1 MAWKFG
7 KGGQKAHDASVDD
20 YHDGNG
26 AAVVEEEASPGF
38 AEKFKTFQSRFKFD
52 SHHAIERFGVAVAVF
67 SLTGAALFTGAGV
80 SSYANGQEKL
90 SATAL
95 YTQSFTTS
103 RTQVD
108 GKVVGVYIDPS
119 KTRTMVLLST
129 SDETLL
135 PSSADDYQVFLTGTD
150 TELHHHTLKGKPI
163 TARYVTFGDNS
174 KYMGVVLDDPD
185 KFGLQILNMTIRIN
199 REISYKDG
207 EGAADESAQSGDSSS
222 SSKMGPNAGDKS
234 FQRYDQMRIAFNPV
248 ASGAIETNLGTAGS
262 EFDAGSVYHETV
274 TRGAEQKLR
283 DQMDGQLLQM
293 QADLDKIDQY
303 DLQIATAS
311 VNDRGTILKLN
322 EPDEPDVI
330 AGDRVTGQDAK
341 SAKDGKSTLFLSSKT
356 VVPGGYDF
364 DWRHGSVNEGYLDQ
378 VVPEG
383 MSYVDF
389 MKSQASLSAGSPD
402 WEKVEF
408 TLNNG
413 TPLTSYTNRDTFM
426 KPLLDLRSNLINAW
440 QTYYDHKKEYQ
451 VTSYNDLLNLEIEL
465 RNVRTNT
472 SQNVSGNVLTLY

>member
-1 MAWKFG
+1 MAWG
-7 KGGQKAHDASVDD
+7 KNKNKKVPHYGAVDEVR
-20 YHDGNG
+20 HDG
-26 AAVVEEEASPGF
+26 VVEADGASSGF
-38 AEKFKTFQSRFKFD
+38 AEKFKAFQSRFKFD

-67 SLTGAALFTGAGV
+67 SLTGAALLTGAGV

-90 SATAL
+90 GATAL

-108 GKVVGVYIDPS
+108 GKVVGVYTDPS

-129 SDETLL
+129 RDEALL

-150 TELHHHTLKGKPI
+150 TELHQHTLKGKPI
-163 TARYVTFGDNS
+163 TARYVTFGNS
-174 KYMGVVLDDPD
+174 AKYMGVVLDDPD
-185 KFGLQILNMTIRIN
+185 KFGLQILDMTIRIN

-207 EGAADESAQSGDSSS
+207 EGAADESSQSGDSSS
-222 SSKMGPNAGDKS
+222 SSKTNPNASDKS
-234 FQRYDQMRIAFNPV
+234 FQRYDQVRIAFNPV
-248 ASGAIETNLGTAGS
+248 ASGAIETNLGIAGS

-274 TRGAEQKLR
+274 TRDAERKLR

-293 QADLDKIDQY
+293 QADLAKIDQY
-303 DLQIATAS
+303 DAQIATAS

-322 EPDEPDVI
+322 EPVEPDVI

-341 SAKDGKSTLFLSSKT
+341 SAKDGKSTLFLSAET

-364 DWRHGSVNEGYLDQ
+364 DWRQGTVGGYLDQ
-378 VVPEG
+378 IVPDG
-383 MSYVDF
+383 MGYVDF
-389 MKSQASLSAGSPD
+389 MKSQAALSSGSPD
-402 WEKVEF
+402 WEKVDF

-413 TPLTSYTNRDTFM
+413 TPLLSYTNRDTFV

-472 SQNVSGNVLTLY
+472 SQNTSGNVLTLY

>member
-1 MAWKFG
+1 MAWG
-7 KGGQKAHDASVDD
+7 KNKNKKVPHYGAVDEVR
-20 YHDGNG
+20 HDG
-26 AAVVEEEASPGF
+26 VVEADGASSGF
-38 AEKFKTFQSRFKFD
+38 AEKFKAFQSRFKFD

-67 SLTGAALFTGAGV
+67 SLTGAALLTGAGV

-90 SATAL
+90 GATAL

-108 GKVVGVYIDPS
+108 GKVVGVYTDPS

-129 SDETLL
+129 RDEALL

-150 TELHHHTLKGKPI
+150 TELHQHTLKGKPI
-163 TARYVTFGDNS
+163 TARYVTFGNS
-174 KYMGVVLDDPD
+174 AKYMGVVLDDPD
-185 KFGLQILNMTIRIN
+185 KFGLQILDITIRIN

-207 EGAADESAQSGDSSS
+207 EGAADESSQSGDSSS
-222 SSKMGPNAGDKS
+222 SSKTNPNASDKS
-234 FQRYDQMRIAFNPV
+234 FQRYDQVRIAFNPV
-248 ASGAIETNLGTAGS
+248 ASGAIETNLGIAGS
-262 EFDAGSVYHETV
+262 DAGSVYHETV
-274 TRGAEQKLR
+274 TRDAERKLR

-293 QADLDKIDQY
+293 QADLAKIDQY
-303 DLQIATAS
+303 DAQIATTS

-322 EPDEPDVI
+322 EPVEPDVI

-341 SAKDGKSTLFLSSKT
+341 SAKDGKSTLFLSAKT

-364 DWRHGSVNEGYLDQ
+364 DWRQGTVNGGYLDQ
-378 VVPEG
+378 IVPDG
-383 MSYVDF
+383 MGYVDF
-389 MKSQASLSAGSPD
+389 MKSQAALSSGSPD

-413 TPLTSYTNRDTFM
+413 TPLLSYTNRDTFV

-472 SQNVSGNVLTLY
+472 SQNTSGNVLTLY

>member
-1 MAWKFG
+1 MAWG
-7 KGGQKAHDASVDD
+7 KNKNKKVPQYGAVDEGLHDDTVEADGAS
-20 YHDGNG
+20 
-26 AAVVEEEASPGF
+26 SGF
-38 AEKFKTFQSRFKFD
+38 AEKFKAFQSRFKFD

-67 SLTGAALFTGAGV
+67 SLTGAALLTGAGV

-90 SATAL
+90 GATAL

-108 GKVVGVYIDPS
+108 GKVLGVYTDPS

-129 SDETLL
+129 RDEALL

-150 TELHHHTLKGKPI
+150 TELHRHTLKGKPI
-163 TARYVTFGDNS
+163 TARYVTFGNS
-174 KYMGVVLDDPD
+174 AKYMGVVLDDPD
-185 KFGLQILNMTIRIN
+185 KFGLQILDMTIRIN

-207 EGAADESAQSGDSSS
+207 EGAADESAQSGDKSS
-222 SSKMGPNAGDKS
+222 SSKTNPNASDKS
-234 FQRYDQMRIAFNPV
+234 FQRYDQVRIAFNPV
-248 ASGAIETNLGTAGS
+248 ASGAIETNLGIAGS
-262 EFDAGSVYHETV
+262 EFDARSVYHETV
-274 TRGAEQKLR
+274 TRDAEQKLR

-293 QADLDKIDQY
+293 QADLAKIDQY
-303 DLQIATAS
+303 DAQIATTS

-322 EPDEPDVI
+322 EPVEPDVI

-341 SAKDGKSTLFLSSKT
+341 SAKDGKSTLFLSAKT

-364 DWRHGSVNEGYLDQ
+364 DWRQGTVNEGYLDQ
-378 VVPEG
+378 IVPDG
-383 MSYVDF
+383 MGYVDF
-389 MKSQASLSAGSPD
+389 MKSQAALSSGSPD

-413 TPLTSYTNRDTFM
+413 TPLLSYTNRDTFV

-472 SQNVSGNVLTLY
+472 SQNTSGNVLTLY